1 MYVSNFGSKI
11 ITENVRKLA
20 RWISSKKKVFSRPL
34 SHLQTLKSC
43 LLEELLAIL
52 STEKSGLGFMN
63 NGGDTMFCSRVYLF
77 VNS

>member
-1 MYVSNFGSKI
+1 MYVSNFGNKI

-20 RWISSKKKVFSRPL
+20 WWISSKKVFSRPL

-43 LLEELLAIL
+43 LLEELLAVL